1 MEHLPSPSVWPV
13 TIGAGVA
20 LMAFG
25 VVTSLTLSA
34 LGVLLLAWGLVGW
47 IQELRRD

>member
-13 TIGAGVA
+13 TAGAGVS

-25 VVTSLTLSA
+25 IATSLAVSG
-34 LGVLLLAWGLVGW
+34 LGAVLLAFGLFGW
-47 IQELRRD
+47 IQALRHG